1 MDPGAQLLSPFYSA
15 QEPTYRTVLPTLRV
29 SLSWCSAGVLHFI
42 QPRIPTYRGELPTL
56 RLSLSFYLVLPRN
69 SPADVSTGLS
79 SR

>member
-29 SLSWCSAGVLHFI
+29 SLS
-42 QPRIPTYRGELPTL
+42 
-56 RLSLSFYLVLPRN
+56 FYMVLPRN